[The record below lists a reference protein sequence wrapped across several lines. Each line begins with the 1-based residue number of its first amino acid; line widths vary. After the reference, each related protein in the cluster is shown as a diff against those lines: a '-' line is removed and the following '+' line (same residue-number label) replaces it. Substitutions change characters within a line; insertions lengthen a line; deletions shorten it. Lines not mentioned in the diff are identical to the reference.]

1 VPTGSSTRQND
12 DLFKSGLK
20 LKGSNLIGGYS
31 PLLYE
36 NVYVCLNYS
45 LLGNIHVHLCVCTSL
60 RILDEHFEE
69 QLNEL
74 IRLCPKSRQ
83 TMLFSATMTDQV
95 RVGG

>member
-1 VPTGSSTRQND
+1 MKTYMSELYIV
-12 DLFKSGLK
+12 
-20 LKGSNLIGGYS
+20 GY
-31 PLLYE
+31 YT
-36 NVYVCLNYS
+36 CTCT
-45 LLGNIHVHLCVCTSL
+45 LCVCTSL

-95 RVGG
+95 RGGWVSEGQV